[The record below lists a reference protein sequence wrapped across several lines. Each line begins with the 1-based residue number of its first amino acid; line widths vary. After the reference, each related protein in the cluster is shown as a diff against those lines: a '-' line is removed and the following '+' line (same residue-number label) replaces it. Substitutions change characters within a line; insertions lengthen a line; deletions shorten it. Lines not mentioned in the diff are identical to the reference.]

1 MFAKTPK
8 NNETFFVDQNTVG
21 QVSEHRKK
29 KNKKGFKT
37 SFKSLG
43 GNLTKQFLLLF
54 PLSKIEIY
62 FFAHSAKILSKVSY
76 LFLKKQL

>member
-1 MFAKTPK
+1 MLAKTTK
-8 NNETFFVDQNTVG
+8 KMRLFCSNQNTVG

-29 KNKKGFKT
+29 IRRDSKPV
-37 SFKSLG
+37 SSR